1 MVKIERAGGLAR
13 QGFRLSLFSD
23 EADPKGIS
31 SFCLVGERLS
41 RLCNFARENQ
51 QRKKW
56 TGVFCGFWGKSP
68 VVRCGFSVFLQ
79 KNLYEFSERGY
90 NGTKGEF
97 LISRIGG

>member
-1 MVKIERAGGLAR
+1 MGDLHGKDSGFLCFLVKESA
-13 QGFRLSLFSD
+13 
-23 EADPKGIS
+23 
-31 SFCLVGERLS
+31 FCLVGERLS
-41 RLCNFARENQ
+41 RLCNFARENH

-56 TGVFCGFWGKSP
+56 AGVFCGFWGKSL

>member
-1 MVKIERAGGLAR
+1 MHGKDS
-13 QGFRLSLFSD
+13 GFLCFLIKETRRES
-23 EADPKGIS
+23 PPW
-31 SFCLVGERLS
+31 LVGERPS

-51 QRKKW
+51 QRKKR
-56 TGVFCGFWGKSP
+56 TGVFCGFWGKTQ

>member
-1 MVKIERAGGLAR
+1 MRELGDLHGKDSGFLCFLVKETCKEL
-13 QGFRLSLFSD
+13 
-23 EADPKGIS
+23 P
-31 SFCLVGERLS
+31 FCLMGERLS

-51 QRKKW
+51 QREKRV
-56 TGVFCGFWGKSP
+56 GVFCGFWGKSQ